1 MCVMKYGQECGM
13 LLQMQVQ
20 KRVKV
25 LTQRCVKI
33 QPHMHVNVCAWSF
46 TIDWRGATPMLM
58 KTRHC

>member
-33 QPHMHVNVCAWSF
+33 QPHMHVNVCAWSGQ
-46 TIDWRGATPMLM
+46 RASP
-58 KTRHC
+58 